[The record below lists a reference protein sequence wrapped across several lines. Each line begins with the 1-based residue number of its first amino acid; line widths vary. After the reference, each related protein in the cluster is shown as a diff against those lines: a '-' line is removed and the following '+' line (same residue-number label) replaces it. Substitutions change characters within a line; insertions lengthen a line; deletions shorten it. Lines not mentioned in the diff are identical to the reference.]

1 MERNWLSYLPI
12 KIFQLSKIIETHR
25 ITTNDSYNPL
35 FSIAFI
41 QNTAA
46 DFDNDLEWNE
56 SKFDLTCTLKNSP
69 SQLTVEF
76 DYNNDLYSFGKI
88 NRLLNHYV
96 RLIDAIGENMDKR
109 ISDISILSP
118 SEKEMILE
126 NSGVKRDFETDSI
139 LSSLRKQIMENP
151 YQIILSDNESS
162 LSYED
167 FNLKTNSL
175 ANYLKDNFN
184 LNEQDAVVL
193 VANRSIE
200 SVLAFYSI
208 LKLNAVYVPLNP
220 TAPKKRIMHIIDDVD
235 AKAVLTNIDLDLE
248 NVVVDLGQKSLYEY
262 DFDFDYDGLDLSC
275 QGKLSI
281 LHTSGTTGIPKG
293 VQISHE
299 NIESFLI
306 SAQKEFYD
314 KDMNVFYHTTNIGF
328 DTHLFEIIFS
338 LLNGIQLHI
347 IDENYDF
354 TQIPKDI
361 LNQKSIINTVP
372 FKLKMFF
379 TLPNF
384 ENIMGNLGQLI
395 LAGEALSE
403 SLVAEIRKD
412 YNPVIFNAYGPCE
425 ATIFASIK
433 KVISDKVT
441 IGKANINTQIYILND
456 EKQLCPI
463 GIPGELCIGGK
474 QLSEGYIN
482 QDDET
487 DKHFIS
493 NPFDE
498 GRLYCTGDL
507 AYLDENY
514 EINFIGRKDS
524 QIKINGQRIEI
535 DEINRQIEKNED
547 IIQAVTVANSSKTQL
562 HSYIVSDRK
571 IDTEK
576 LLNDLTAVLLPFMLP
591 SSIMQIESIPINKN
605 GKIDTKNLPR
615 PKSSKCKYLSPTN
628 DIEKVIVEI
637 WENVLDMDRVGINDN
652 FYRLGGDSIKAIRIV
667 SLLQNQNISCN
678 PRDILNY
685 KTPYLI
691 AQNIKDKTEYSNYS
705 NLKGEE
711 EKSSYSNLKGE
722 EEKSNY
728 SNLKDKSNDY
738 NSSFDLLPIQ
748 SYFFDQ
754 INRNDYTQEFI
765 LESTIDLD
773 IDLLQAAL
781 DELTNLHEM
790 LRAKFT
796 LENGKHMQK
805 IMPSNM
811 QICQINEFEIADDF
825 DGNIGKIIR
834 KSKDSLDVFNKLIYV
849 SLLRY
854 DNKSYLIFVIHHLI
868 VDGVSWSIILD
879 DLT

>member
-56 SKFDLTCTLKNSP
+56 SKFDLTCTFKNSP

-208 LKLNAVYVPLNP
+208 LKLNAVYVPINP

-248 NVVVDLGQKSLYEY
+248 NVDVVDLGQKSLYEY

-372 FKLKMFF
+372 SKLKMFF

-514 EINFIGRKDS
+514 KINFIGRKDS

-547 IIQAVTVANSSKTQL
+547 IIQAGTVANSSKTQL

-628 DIEKVIVEI
+628 DIEKAIVEI

-691 AQNIKDKTEYSNYS
+691 AQNIKDKTEYSN
-705 NLKGEE
+705 
-711 EKSSYSNLKGE
+711 YSNLKGE

>member
-1 MERNWLSYLPI
+1 M
-12 KIFQLSKIIETHR
+12 SKIIETHR

>member
-705 NLKGEE
+705 NLEGEE

>member
-208 LKLNAVYVPLNP
+208 LKLNAVYVPINP

-248 NVVVDLGQKSLYEY
+248 NVDVVDLGQKSLYEY

-372 FKLKMFF
+372 SKLKMFF

-628 DIEKVIVEI
+628 DIEKAIVEI

-691 AQNIKDKTEYSNYS
+691 AQNIKDKTEYSN
-705 NLKGEE
+705 
-711 EKSSYSNLKGE
+711 YSNLKGE

>member
-605 GKIDTKNLPR
+605 GKM
-615 PKSSKCKYLSPTN
+615 
-628 DIEKVIVEI
+628 EKLILRI
-637 WENVLDMDRVGINDN
+637 CLVL
-652 FYRLGGDSIKAIRIV
+652 
-667 SLLQNQNISCN
+667 NQANANISHLLT
-678 PRDILNY
+678 IL
-685 KTPYLI
+685 K
-691 AQNIKDKTEYSNYS
+691 
-705 NLKGEE
+705 
-711 EKSSYSNLKGE
+711 
-722 EEKSNY
+722 
-728 SNLKDKSNDY
+728 
-738 NSSFDLLPIQ
+738 
-748 SYFFDQ
+748 
-754 INRNDYTQEFI
+754 R
-765 LESTIDLD
+765 
-773 IDLLQAAL
+773 
-781 DELTNLHEM
+781 
-790 LRAKFT
+790 
-796 LENGKHMQK
+796 
-805 IMPSNM
+805 
-811 QICQINEFEIADDF
+811 
-825 DGNIGKIIR
+825 
-834 KSKDSLDVFNKLIYV
+834 
-849 SLLRY
+849 
-854 DNKSYLIFVIHHLI
+854 
-868 VDGVSWSIILD
+868 
-879 DLT
+879 

>member
-1 MERNWLSYLPI
+1 M
-12 KIFQLSKIIETHR
+12 
-25 ITTNDSYNPL
+25 
-35 FSIAFI
+35 
-41 QNTAA
+41 
-46 DFDNDLEWNE
+46 
-56 SKFDLTCTLKNSP
+56 
-69 SQLTVEF
+69 
-76 DYNNDLYSFGKI
+76 
-88 NRLLNHYV
+88 
-96 RLIDAIGENMDKR
+96 
-109 ISDISILSP
+109 
-118 SEKEMILE
+118 
-126 NSGVKRDFETDSI
+126 
-139 LSSLRKQIMENP
+139 
-151 YQIILSDNESS
+151 
-162 LSYED
+162 
-167 FNLKTNSL
+167 
-175 ANYLKDNFN
+175 
-184 LNEQDAVVL
+184 
-193 VANRSIE
+193 ANRSIE

-208 LKLNAVYVPLNP
+208 LKLNAVYVPINP

-248 NVVVDLGQKSLYEY
+248 NVDVVDLGQKSLYEY

-372 FKLKMFF
+372 SKLKMFF

-514 EINFIGRKDS
+514 KINFIGRKDS

-547 IIQAVTVANSSKTQL
+547 IIQAGTVANSSKTQL

-628 DIEKVIVEI
+628 DIEKAIVEI

-691 AQNIKDKTEYSNYS
+691 AQNIKDKTEYSN
-705 NLKGEE
+705 
-711 EKSSYSNLKGE
+711 YSNLKGE